1 MAVAMDLGNKYS
13 PFGSVHPTNKR
24 DVGKRLSLAGLS
36 VAYGKNVYYTGPLL
50 SEIKKEKEWASN
62 VLKVTYKFVHGWIE
76 VRNREGFEVRYDI
89 VILNF
94 RLLFT
99 ISFR

>member
-36 VAYGKNVYYTGPLL
+36 VAYGKNVYYTGPVL
-50 SEIKKEKEWASN
+50 SEIKQQKVWALN
-62 VLKVTYKFVHGWIE
+62 VLKITYKFVRGWIE
-76 VRNREGFEVRYDI
+76 VRNREGFEVRRDI

-94 RLLFT
+94 RLLFAW
-99 ISFR
+99 SFR